1 MARKK
6 AQALPRPEPEMWEV
20 KGELVQET
28 EDAILLVID
37 GDEYWLPKSQIDYD
51 GERGDV
57 VTVSVPDWLASE
69 KGLSDGDGG
78 AYAQPVQSG
87 ASATSEPEEEG
98 APDTFPE
105 GSNNLVIDADRTVDI
120 TLTIIAFSEDGESAT
135 VHVEGGEPC
144 EISTGDFTHDAESIN
159 EGDTLLC
166 HVNLLAAMAAG
177 LVGPD
182 ATHADKGVTWLRK
195 DKFERSFPLG
205 DEEKLE
211 LGNRMAEAQ
220 KRIDDL
226 EDELADIRKEYKAKI
241 EVEQT
246 ALSDAAKE
254 FRNGKTE
261 PVLVECDVLQDWNT
275 EELVFVA
282 CEDGVELFR
291 RPMTAEEKQPT
302 LFTAAP
308 GGSAPLGEDPRKRH
322 DIPTATPMT
331 WGHTCVDCAHLADKE
346 SGQSE
351 ECATCAQAV
360 EGGTD
365 NWTPRREC
373 KTCNYKNMSVKMPPC
388 SGCSRNP
395 EYQGAPEDA
404 ADYWVIAANSSND
417 SAAEDETPPESGAEI
432 AGEATGAIQ

>member
-1 MARKK
+1 MSRKK
-6 AQALPRPEPEMWEV
+6 AQALPLPEPEMWEV
-20 KGELVQET
+20 RGEIVQET
-28 EDAILLVID
+28 EDAILLVVG
-37 GDEYWLPKSQIDYD
+37 GDDVVDSLDYWLPKSQIEYD

-57 VTVSVPDWLASE
+57 VTVSVPDWLAEE

-78 AYAQPVQSG
+78 AYEQRQQDA
-87 ASATSEPEEEG
+87 AANTL
-98 APDTFPE
+98 T
-105 GSNNLVIDADRTVDI
+105 IDADSTVDI
-120 TLTIIAFSEDGESAT
+120 TLTIIAISEDGESAT
-135 VHVEGGEPC
+135 VQAGGGEPC
-144 EISTGDFTHDAESIN
+144 EISTAKFTHDAEDIN
-159 EGDTLLC
+159 AGDTLLC

-261 PVLVECDVLQDWNT
+261 PVPVKCDVLQDWNT
-275 EELVFVA
+275 EELVYVA

-302 LFTAAP
+302 LFT
-308 GGSAPLGEDPRKRH
+308 SAPLGEASRKKLGT
-322 DIPTATPMT
+322 PPAAPMT
-331 WGHTCVDCAHLADKE
+331 WGHTCVNCAHLADKE
-346 SGQSE
+346 NGMSE
-351 ECATCAQAV
+351 ECAACAQAV

-365 NWTPRREC
+365 NWSPLREC
-373 KTCNYKNMSVKMPPC
+373 KTCNYKEMAVNMPPC
-388 SGCSRNP
+388 SGCVRNP
-395 EYQGAPEDA
+395 EYKG
-404 ADYWVIAANSSND
+404 
-417 SAAEDETPPESGAEI
+417 AAEDAEDYWIIADNCGNATAAEEGAPQSFPADGTAVSAENAESV
-432 AGEATGAIQ
+432 Q

>member
-6 AQALPRPEPEMWEV
+6 AQALPRPEPDMW
-20 KGELVQET
+20 KIRGEIVQET
-28 EDAILLVID
+28 EDAILLVVD
-37 GDEYWLPKSQIDYD
+37 GDEYWLPKSQIAYD

-57 VTVSVPDWLASE
+57 VVVSIPDWLASE

-78 AYAQPVQSG
+78 AYAQWEQGAAKTPGESG
-87 ASATSEPEEEG
+87 DGGEPG
-98 APDTFPE
+98 PE
-105 GSNNLVIDADRTVDI
+105 NTLTIDADSTVDI
-120 TLTIIAFSEDGESAT
+120 TLTIIAFSEDGETAT
-135 VHVEGGEPC
+135 VQAEGGEPC
-144 EISTGDFTHDAESIN
+144 EISTADFTHDAAELN
-159 EGDTLLC
+159 TGDTLLC
-166 HVNLLAAMAAG
+166 HVNTMAAMAAG

-195 DKFERSFPLG
+195 DKFERAYPLN

-226 EDELADIRKEYKAKI
+226 EDELADIRKEYKTKI
-241 EVEQT
+241 DQQRII
-246 ALSDAAKE
+246 LSDATKE

-261 PVLVECDVLQDWNT
+261 PVPVECNVFQDWNT
-275 EELVFVA
+275 EEIVFVA
-282 CEDGVELFR
+282 CEDNVELFR

-302 LFTAAP
+302 LFSSAP
-308 GGSAPLGEDPRKRH
+308 GFSAPLGEEPHIRMDAPASA
-322 DIPTATPMT
+322 PAP

-351 ECATCAQAV
+351 ECATCSQTV

-373 KTCNYKNMSVKMPPC
+373 RTCNYKNMSVNMPPC
-388 SGCSRNP
+388 NGCIHNP
-395 EYQGAPEDA
+395 DNPNTGGDA
-404 ADYWVIAANSSND
+404 DDNWVIAANSAD
-417 SAAEDETPPESGAEI
+417 ASATETETPQESAGGL
-432 AGEATGAIQ
+432 AGEAAGALQ

>member
-6 AQALPRPEPEMWEV
+6 AEALPYPNPEMWEI

-28 EDAILLVID
+28 EDAILLIID
-37 GDEYWLPKSQIDYD
+37 DDEYWLPKSQISYD

-57 VTVSVPDWLASE
+57 VTVSVPDWLAKE

-78 AYAQPVQSG
+78 AYAQRAQRG
-87 ASATSEPEEEG
+87 ASATSEPGEED
-98 APDTFPE
+98 APDAFPE
-105 GSNNLVIDADRTVDI
+105 GSNNLVLDADRTVDI

-135 VHVEGGEPC
+135 VKVEGGEPC
-144 EISTGDFTHDAESIN
+144 ELSMADFTHDAESIS

-182 ATHADKGVTWLRK
+182 APHADKGVTWLRK

-220 KRIDDL
+220 QQIDDF
-226 EDELADIRKEYKAKI
+226 EDELAGIRKEFKAKI
-241 EVEQT
+241 ELQQT
-246 ALSDAAKE
+246 ILSDAAKA
-254 FRNGKTE
+254 FRDGKSE

-282 CEDGVELFR
+282 CDDGVELFR
-291 RPMTAEEKQPT
+291 RPMTAEEKHPT
-302 LFTAAP
+302 LFTSAP
-308 GGSAPLGEDPRKRH
+308 GGAAPLGEDPRKRH

-331 WGHTCVDCAHLADKE
+331 WGHTCVDCAHLFDKE

-365 NWTPRREC
+365 NWTARREC
-373 KTCNYKNMSVKMPPC
+373 KTCNYRTMSVKMPPC

-404 ADYWVIAANSSND
+404 DDYWVIAANSADAN
-417 SAAEDETPPESGAEI
+417 APEDETPPESDGKI
-432 AGEATGAIQ
+432 AGAATGAIQ